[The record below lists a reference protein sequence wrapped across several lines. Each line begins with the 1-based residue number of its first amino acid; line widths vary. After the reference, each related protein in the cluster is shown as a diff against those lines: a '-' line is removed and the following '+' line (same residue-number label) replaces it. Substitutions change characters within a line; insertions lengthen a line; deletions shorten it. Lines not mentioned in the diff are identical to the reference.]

1 MSIIEERMAEHK
13 AVLEKTFSVIPQI
26 EQASKIMCDA
36 VSQRK
41 KIVFFGNGGSAAD
54 AQHLAAELMGRFSE
68 RKRTVSSI
76 SIDGRYVGINRHW

>member
-13 AVLEKTFSVIPQI
+13 AVLEGTFSVIPQI

-41 KIVFFGNGGSAAD
+41 KNCLF
-54 AQHLAAELMGRFSE
+54 
-68 RKRTVSSI
+68 
-76 SIDGRYVGINRHW
+76 W